1 MTYKQKNSRDGLHNW
16 HVVKRLEQMWLESSY
31 LAMWEENLNAWIRW
45 RKETGDFKDPEILE
59 TPYESNRRNNKE

>member
-16 HVVKRLEQMWLESSY
+16 HVVKRLEQMWLESTY

-45 RKETGDFKDPEILE
+45 RKETGDFKEVPPERA
-59 TPYESNRRNNKE
+59 PYNKETK